1 MAILDALFGKKQ
13 DTTDVKVE
21 PTATIET
28 EVIQD
33 PITKP
38 FPANILRTNDISLAT
53 AITGETEAVIYS
65 TEE

>member
-1 MAILDALFGKKQ
+1 MAILDSLFGKKQ
-13 DTTDVKVE
+13 DATDVVVE

-38 FPANILRTNDISLAT
+38 FPANIVKNDISLET
-53 AITGETEAVIYS
+53 AISGETEAVIHS
-65 TEE
+65 ED